1 LRRVAESGL
10 IGRKS
15 GIGFAPTTTHRS
27 GMVAGSRPGSDVK
40 GGDVVIY
47 LIRRLIRALKNGK
60 R

>member
-1 LRRVAESGL
+1 
-10 IGRKS
+10 
-15 GIGFAPTTTHRS
+15 
-27 GMVAGSRPGSDVK
+27 MVAGSRPGSDVK